1 VRADWL
7 TLHNIITTMVV
18 MCYGYLH
25 KLGKRIAI
33 VMFFVLLLKLL
44 MVFTFQEK
52 VCLIELVHFS
62 SQVSFQ
68 IGN

>member
-1 VRADWL
+1 
-7 TLHNIITTMVV
+7 
-18 MCYGYLH
+18 
-25 KLGKRIAI
+25 
-33 VMFFVLLLKLL
+33 MFFVLLLKLL